1 MLTLQGLLGLI
12 EVPEEV
18 AVATAARPA
27 LPPASAT
34 PLVHG
39 VGSGVSPVKVP
50 RILVL
55 DIETQRSAEE
65 VGGWD
70 NCDRMGLAVAVTQ
83 DLETGEI
90 RVYTEADVEDLL
102 ADLTAAA
109 CIIGFNLRRFDFGV
123 LRGYRDLDY
132 RALPALDILEE
143 VQASLGFRLS
153 LNHLAQETLG
163 APKLADGLQSLRWWK
178 AGEVGRII
186 EYCKSDVDLTRR
198 LFEFGRMHGYL
209 LYRDYQGRAVRMPV
223 RFEEKILLYDRG
235 LGYNSLS
242 PEGGRAGG

>member
-1 MLTLQGLLGLI
+1 MLTLQGLLGLMEI
-12 EVPEEV
+12 PEQV
-18 AVATAARPA
+18 AVATASRPA
-27 LPPASAT
+27 LPTASAP

-123 LRGYRDLDY
+123 LRGYRDLDH
-132 RALPALDILEE
+132 RALPPP
-143 VQASLGFRLS
+143 
-153 LNHLAQETLG
+153 
-163 APKLADGLQSLRWWK
+163 AP
-178 AGEVGRII
+178 
-186 EYCKSDVDLTRR
+186 
-198 LFEFGRMHGYL
+198 
-209 LYRDYQGRAVRMPV
+209 P
-223 RFEEKILLYDRG
+223 
-235 LGYNSLS
+235 
-242 PEGGRAGG
+242 